1 MVSHRVASKPKLN
14 FMPTLNWI
22 GKEAVIKHHLEVP
35 FHLLKDVPDLAC
47 GDPGSG
53 NLIVQGDNLV
63 ALKALLPHYA
73 GQVKCIYI
81 DPPYNTGMDDRDEE
95 GKRGGWRYSDNVSSP
110 EIREWLGR
118 VVGVESEDL
127 SRHDKWL
134 CMIYPRLALL
144 RRFLRPD
151 GVIFISL
158 DDNEIASLKLV
169 MDELFGRRNFLGCII
184 WKNTTDNNPTRIVT
198 EHEYV
203 IAYAANADLLP
214 KEWKSVNLDV
224 KTRLLEIGQKFIG
237 DYPDQEKRQQ
247 AYSKWFRA
255 NKDELWP
262 FDRYKFIDEGG
273 IYTGSQS
280 VHNPGKEGYRF
291 DIPHPKTRK
300 PCKEPLMGYRFPPE
314 TADRLLSEGRVLF
327 GEDHTKIIELKVYV
341 KDYRAKLASLFELD
355 GRIGTNEIKAIFPDD
370 KRPFDF
376 PKPTGLIEELLS
388 FTTQDD
394 DLILDSFAGS
404 GTTGQAVLQ
413 LNHADSQRR
422 RFILVE
428 MKEANAKDIA
438 RERVRRVAEG
448 YTDAKGEPV
457 AGLGGGFRFCELGEP
472 LFDESGQIRETVRFG
487 ELARHVYFTETGEP
501 LPRERVPNTPLL
513 GVCRGVA
520 VYLLFN
526 GLLGDKT
533 ANGGNVLTRKVLAVL
548 PPFQGPKVIYCAG
561 CLIGAERLAEE
572 GITIRQTP
580 YEIRVS

>member
-1 MVSHRVASKPKLN
+1 
-14 FMPTLNWI
+14 MPTLNWI
-22 GKEAVIKHHLEVP
+22 GKDAVIKHHLEVP

-47 GDPGSG
+47 GDPGTG

-81 DPPYNTGMDDRDEE
+81 DPPYNTGMDDRDKE
-95 GKRGGWRYSDNVSSP
+95 GKRAGWRYSDNVNSP
-110 EIREWLGR
+110 QIREWLDR
-118 VVGVESEDL
+118 VVGIESEDL

-144 RRFLRPD
+144 KKFLRPD

-158 DDNEIASLKLV
+158 DDNEVSSLRLV

-203 IAYAANADLLP
+203 IAYAADASQLP

-224 KTRLLEIGQKFIG
+224 KTRLLEIGQKFIA
-237 DYPDQEKRQQ
+237 DSPDQEERQK
-247 AYSKWFRA
+247 AYSKWFRD

-262 FDRYKFIDEGG
+262 FDRYKFIDDGG

-291 DIPHPKTRK
+291 DIPHPVTGK

-314 TADRLLSEGRVLF
+314 TAERLLSEGRVLF

-341 KDYRAKLASLFELD
+341 KDYRAKLSSLFELD
-355 GRIGTNEIKAIFPDD
+355 GRIGTNEIKALFPDD

-388 FTTQDD
+388 FTTESD

-413 LNHADSQRR
+413 LNRADGQRR

-428 MKEANAKDIA
+428 MKESNAKEIT
-438 RERVRRVAEG
+438 RERVRRVTEG
-448 YTDAKGEPV
+448 YTNAKGEKM
-457 AGLGGGFRFCELGEP
+457 AGLGGGFRFCVLGEP
-472 LFDESGQIRETVRFG
+472 LFDESGQIRSTVKFG
-487 ELARHVYFTETGEP
+487 ELARHVYFSETGEP

-526 GLLGDKT
+526 GILGDKT
-533 ANGGNVLTRKVLAVL
+533 SNGGNVLTRKTLAML
-548 PPFQGPKVIYCAG
+548 APFDGPKVIYCAG
-561 CLIGAERLAEE
+561 CLIGSERLAEE

>member
-1 MVSHRVASKPKLN
+1 
-14 FMPTLNWI
+14 MPTLNWI
-22 GKEAVIKHHLEVP
+22 GKDAVVKHHHEVP
-35 FHLLKDVPDLAC
+35 FHLLKDVPNLAC
-47 GDPGSG
+47 GDPGAG

-95 GKRGGWRYSDNVSSP
+95 GKRAGWRYSDNVNSP

-118 VVGVESEDL
+118 VVGIESEDL

-144 RRFLRPD
+144 KRFLRPD

-158 DDNEIASLKLV
+158 DDNEVASLRLI

-203 IAYAANADLLP
+203 VAYAADASQLP

-224 KTRLLEIGQKFIG
+224 KSRLLEIGQKFI
-237 DYPDQEKRQQ
+237 DEFPDQEERQKE
-247 AYSKWFRA
+247 YSKWFRT

-262 FDRYKFIDEGG
+262 FDRYKFIDDGG

-291 DIPHPKTRK
+291 DIPHPVTGK

-314 TADRLLSEGRVLF
+314 TAERLLSEGRVLF

-341 KDYRAKLASLFELD
+341 KDYRVKLSSLFELD
-355 GRIGTNEIKAIFPDD
+355 GRIGTNEIKTLFPDD

-388 FTTQDD
+388 FTTEGD

-413 LNHADSQRR
+413 LNHADGQDR

-428 MKEANAKDIA
+428 MKESNAREIT

-448 YTDAKGEPV
+448 YANAKGEAV

-472 LFDESGQIRETVRFG
+472 LFDESGHIRETVRFG

-501 LPRERVPNTPLL
+501 LPRERVTNTPLL
-513 GVCRGVA
+513 GVCRGLA

-526 GLLGDKT
+526 GILGDKT
-533 ANGGNVLTRKVLAVL
+533 SNGGNVLTRKTLAAL
-548 PPFQGPKVIYCAG
+548 PPFAGPKVIYCAG

-572 GITIRQTP
+572 AITIRQTP